1 MPTDFKKS
9 GKPIALIGERVV
21 MVVVNQI
28 SSDTLES
35 SPVHCVGIYQG
46 AWDQKPIMVESN
58 NKVEI

>member
-46 AWDQKPIMVESN
+46 A
-58 NKVEI
+58 